1 MPINVQSGEIPTLPN
16 ATSYQLKIQKKYE
29 DYLEKLNSTSGGLP
43 TQHVRSPLRSPRVKK
58 KSNSPLKKNVGIKSS
73 LYAPVRDGSSV
84 NSYNNNVM
92 IPQKA
97 QKISSS
103 VYGSLASNLDH
114 DDTQAETKSILSS
127 NYKQSRKNSK
137 PISQKRSKKKIQF
150 KNVTETAS
158 ANSSPS
164 RKRKNYLNGGNS
176 PKINKKIQIEDPQT

>member
-1 MPINVQSGEIPTLPN
+1 MRLDRKMKELLLSKNLKREKNLLNVSKKRRMNKPKKESMPINVQSGEIPTLPN

-29 DYLEKLNSTSGGLP
+29 DYLEKLNSTTGGLP
-43 TQHVRSPLRSPRVKK
+43 VRSPLRSPRVKK

-73 LYAPVRDGSSV
+73 LYAPVVRDGSSV

-127 NYKQSRKNSK
+127 NYK
-137 PISQKRSKKKIQF
+137 
-150 KNVTETAS
+150 
-158 ANSSPS
+158 
-164 RKRKNYLNGGNS
+164 
-176 PKINKKIQIEDPQT
+176 